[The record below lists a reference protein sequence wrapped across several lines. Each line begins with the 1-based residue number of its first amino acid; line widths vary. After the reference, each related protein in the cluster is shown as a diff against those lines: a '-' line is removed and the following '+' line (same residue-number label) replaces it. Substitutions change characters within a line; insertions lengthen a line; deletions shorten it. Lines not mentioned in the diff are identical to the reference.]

1 KFQNK
6 VRSKLTNTILNK
18 EPILGQTES
27 SITIGNQ
34 CSIDRIEEN
43 RKNFYH
49 ASNKVLHP
57 SISSKELS
65 FILNEPSDDSI
76 AEVSDGE
83 ETQMKTC
90 KKLASVAAGAR
101 IEEVF
106 EETLSQ
112 KHHFCL
118 NETELSKMNQ
128 YRQEELKKKSDQ
140 KNEYVELNIG
150 FISIV
155 EKKVEK
161 WTHIHNT

>member
-1 KFQNK
+1 AG
-6 VRSKLTNTILNK
+6 VRIK
-18 EPILGQTES
+18 Q
-27 SITIGNQ
+27 
-34 CSIDRIEEN
+34 
-43 RKNFYH
+43 
-49 ASNKVLHP
+49 
-57 SISSKELS
+57 
-65 FILNEPSDDSI
+65 
-76 AEVSDGE
+76 
-83 ETQMKTC
+83 
-90 KKLASVAAGAR
+90 
-101 IEEVF
+101 VF